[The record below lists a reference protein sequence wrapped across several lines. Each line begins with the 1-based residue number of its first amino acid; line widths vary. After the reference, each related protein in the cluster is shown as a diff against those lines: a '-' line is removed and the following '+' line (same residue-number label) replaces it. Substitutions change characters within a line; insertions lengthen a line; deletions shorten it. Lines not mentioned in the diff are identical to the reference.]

1 MMLRCVIIG
10 DIKFSP
16 EVKAG
21 LDFSSVTVFF
31 LVIDQFIGENTQ
43 KTLYISCFRSDF
55 HSQILA
61 SVGGSCL

>member
-1 MMLRCVIIG
+1 MLRCVIIG

-21 LDFSSVTVFF
+21 LDFSVTVFF

-43 KTLYISCFRSDF
+43 KTLYISCFRSDC

>member
-1 MMLRCVIIG
+1 MLTCVIIG
-10 DIKFSP
+10 DIKFSH

-21 LDFSSVTVFF
+21 LDFSTVMLFF

-43 KTLYISCFRSDF
+43 KTMHISCFLSDF

-61 SVGGSCL
+61 SVSGSCL